1 MSTIEDLI
9 KLQNYKV
16 NEIRPLTVRGQYSE
30 NTNVDIN
37 KTLQSISLLT
47 NELNYLDS
55 NVKESALNGRA
66 IFSMNQWVNDTKS
79 TLLSQLF
86 PSIQTLISNQKPLTK
101 TLTLTNTVVTS
112 GIQSA
117 LNQQDSLLNQLE
129 DQVLKILEKQN
140 NVKVE
145 KDENGNITL
154 VPILTEQSKKA
165 LSNVTKLLKSTIT
178 TLDKINTRISNKKP
192 LKTVDDFVNNLSL
205 EHVIEFAQKIIA
217 ILEVALQIAVTI
229 RKAKDIAAAANS
241 AALGNV
247 AAAATY
253 TEQSLQYTATEQR
266 RMDDLASAQIIISVL
281 KSLIPFFQKIIQS
294 IIDKLKEIL
303 ELLKLVNNTSGN
315 NKDITY
321 LENQL
326 NKIIQDQQQT
336 QDQLTRTLLESE
348 FVQTNKPYYAAR
360 IIR

>member
-1 MSTIEDLI
+1 MSTIKDLI
-9 KLQNYKV
+9 QLQNYKV

-30 NTNVDIN
+30 NTNIDIN

-66 IFSMNQWVNDTKS
+66 IFSMNQWVNDTK
-79 TLLSQLF
+79 TALLSQLF
-86 PSIQTLISNQKPLTK
+86 PSIQTLIGNQKPLTK
-101 TLTLTNTVVTS
+101 TLTLTNTIVTA

-117 LNQQDSLLNQLE
+117 LNQQDSLVNQLE
-129 DQVLKILEKQN
+129 DQVLKIVEKQN

-154 VPILTEQSKKA
+154 VPILTEQSKKS
-165 LSNVTKLLKSTIT
+165 LNNVTKLLKSTIVT
-178 TLDKINTRISNKKP
+178 IDKINTRISNEKP
-192 LKTVDDFVNNLSL
+192 LKTVDDFVNNLSIN
-205 EHVIEFAQKIIA
+205 HVIEFAEKIIA
-217 ILEVALQIAVTI
+217 ILTITLQIAVTI
-229 RKAKDIAAAANS
+229 RKIKDIAAAANS
-241 AALGNV
+241 TTLGDIASGIVFGEN
-247 AAAATY
+247 A
-253 TEQSLQYTATEQR
+253 LQYTATEQR
-266 RMDDLASAQIIISVL
+266 RMEDLASAQISISVF
-281 KSLIPFFQKIIQS
+281 KSQILFYQTIIQS

-303 ELLKLVNNTSGN
+303 ELLKLVDNTSGN
-315 NKDITY
+315 NKDITE
-321 LENQL
+321 LETKL
-326 NKIIQDQQQT
+326 NKVIQDQQQT